1 MVWTN
6 QQPCPI
12 ALSIKHLYSTYR
24 EMVYYLRHH
33 GDWRC
38 EHRVH
43 RELAGLNSVISQ
55 VVQTLLHHWG
65 FIKATIIEWTFT
77 CLSLGFAH
85 WSKAMAA
92 LWRSHRNNCAH
103 DYTQSHTIRQEQSP
117 IYQSLQLGGAAFVDL
132 SILLR
137 LEWWIERWRR
147 GEIGWGNRT
156 WSLNRPSLMAL
167 PVPLWCPTTTG
178 PIVIRLEPVTQRG
191 TDNWGCIVL

>member
-92 LWRSHRNNCAH
+92 LWRSHRNNSAH
-103 DYTQSHTIRQEQSP
+103 NYTHHQAGTVSHLPVITVGRGCLCWLVYSVKIRVMDREMEEGRDRP
-117 IYQSLQLGGAAFVDL
+117 
-132 SILLR
+132 R
-137 LEWWIERWRR
+137 
-147 GEIGWGNRT
+147 
-156 WSLNRPSLMAL
+156 SLNRPSLMAL
-167 PVPLWCPTTTG
+167 QVPVMLWCPTTTG
-178 PIVIRLEPVTQRG
+178 AIIRL
-191 TDNWGCIVL
+191 